1 MIDILIDYFAGF
13 MGLFSILVVI
23 YFVVINSVYLVLIGI
38 SFYHIRRQLKEKDVY
53 RLEGLFSSNLYSPIS
68 IIAPAFNEESTIVAS
83 VKSLLQLRYPNY
95 EVIVVNDGSKDRTI
109 QVLINEFKLKR
120 VKRYVPLILDH
131 KPIKAI
137 YKSTIY
143 PDLVVVDKE
152 NGRKADALNAGI
164 NVCRNDLFCAIDAD
178 CVLEP
183 EVLQNMLKTF
193 IEDETTIAVGGIVRV
208 ANDCVIEGNEIKEI
222 RFPKNFLP
230 RIQVVEYL
238 RAFLFGRVGWD
249 YLDSLLIISGAFGIF
264 DRNAVLKVGGYLH
277 DTVGED
283 MELVV
288 RLHKYHRE
296 NKIPYRVRFLPEP
309 VCWTEVPED
318 YKVLSRQ
325 RNRWQRGLADTL
337 YRHKE
342 MLFNPKYGRLGLFAV
357 PFFFVFE
364 LLAPVV
370 ELLGWLVFI
379 VSLLFGLINW
389 PFALIFLSAAVLF
402 GMILSISSI
411 LCEEFTY
418 RRYPKLKDIMLMILF
433 AFVENF
439 GFRQVHMWW
448 RLKGIVDFLKGNKS
462 WGEMTRKGLGNQTAL
477 QNLGTQVSDLETDND
492 AVGDH
497 NVDAESYIASLDTR
511 GRVTP
516 DLTSEPGSNDNKPI
530 SLVTKLMLTLLV
542 VGVVFASIW
551 SKFDLIGNMGLLN
564 GSDVTA
570 DLETNIV
577 EHEIVSADSS
587 ESIESEGPYTASN
600 VNHESTFA
608 EINSVWS
615 DSSFYMIGLNTY
627 FSDRARIY
635 AGDYLLRA
643 DTNTTLSA
651 GLRESGR
658 WVTGIGRYESY
669 SEAFNFAMGINLA
682 EGTFEIVR
690 RSGLS
695 YEQAL
700 KSFETP
706 VADFG
711 YDVIVDTTFVNI
723 STQAL
728 SEVLKLN
735 SYSTMNYD
743 GSVFIKHF
751 MTKQE
756 AYLFGWYLHQ
766 AGLIDEFKVMFVG
779 A

>member
-1 MIDILIDYFAGF
+1 MIDIILDYFIGF
-13 MGLFSILVVI
+13 LGIFSILVVI

-38 SFYHIRRQLKEKDVY
+38 SFFHIRRQIKEKDVY

-68 IIAPAFNEESTIVAS
+68 IIAPAYNEEATIVAS

-109 QVLINEFKLKR
+109 QVLIQEFKLKR

-137 YKSTIY
+137 YKSTVY
-143 PDLVVVDKE
+143 PELVVVDKE

-193 IEDETTIAVGGIVRV
+193 IEDDTTIAVGGIVRV
-208 ANDCVIEGNEIKEI
+208 ANDCVIEGNEIKEV
-222 RFPKNFLP
+222 RFPKRFLP

-288 RLHKYHRE
+288 RLHKYHRQ

-337 YRHKE
+337 FRHKE
-342 MLFNPKYGRLGLFAV
+342 MLFNPKYGRLGIFAV

-370 ELLGWLVFI
+370 ELLGWLVFV
-379 VSLLFGLINW
+379 VSLLFGLVNW

-402 GMILSISSI
+402 GMVLSISSI

-462 WGEMTRKGLGNQTAL
+462 WGEMTRKGLGNQSVL
-477 QNLGTQVSDLETDND
+477 QNLDTQKAPDDSDFDSDE
-492 AVGDH
+492 VGDH
-497 NVDAESYIASLDTR
+497 GVDAKSYIDSLDSRASTDS
-511 GRVTP
+511 VVQTE
-516 DLTSEPGSNDNKPI
+516 EPKKVP
-530 SLVTKLMLTLLV
+530 LATKLLLTLII
-542 VGVVFASIW
+542 VGVLIVSFW
-551 SKFDLIGNMGLLN
+551 SKMDLINSFKDNSNSIIEQPQVSTGTSNGTTVVLPDSTESTSISDTTVYGNIN
-564 GSDVTA
+564 VSDSVWK
-570 DLETNIV
+570 
-577 EHEIVSADSS
+577 DSS
-587 ESIESEGPYTASN
+587 YYFISY
-600 VNHESTFA
+600 
-608 EINSVWS
+608 
-615 DSSFYMIGLNTY
+615 NTY
-627 FSDRARIY
+627 FSTRAAVLVGDQLKRIDSTQVLMV
-635 AGDYLLRA
+635 ALR
-643 DTNTTLSA
+643 DSTNWS
-651 GLRESGR
+651 
-658 WVTGIGRYESY
+658 TGIGRYASYAEAISFARSRNLNQGVFEIIRIPEYTISDIIRVFRPPTGTIGYNIVVSENEVSIPIESLSNNLESY
-669 SEAFNFAMGINLA
+669 NFDVRLR
-682 EGTFEIVR
+682 EGRLFI
-690 RSGLS
+690 G
-695 YEQAL
+695 
-700 KSFETP
+700 
-706 VADFG
+706 DFR
-711 YDVIVDTTFVNI
+711 TN
-723 STQAL
+723 
-728 SEVLKLN
+728 E
-735 SYSTMNYD
+735 
-743 GSVFIKHF
+743 
-751 MTKQE
+751 E
-756 AYLFGWYLHQ
+756 AYLLGSYFKQ
-766 AGLIDEFKVMFVG
+766 AGLVTQFDVQFVG
-779 A
+779 N

>member
-1 MIDILIDYFAGF
+1 MIDILSDYFAGF

-23 YFVVINSVYLVLIGI
+23 YFAVINSVYLVLIGI

-68 IIAPAFNEESTIVAS
+68 IIAPAYNEEATIIAS

-137 YKSTIY
+137 YKSTLY
-143 PDLVVVDKE
+143 PDLVVVDKH

-183 EVLQNMLKTF
+183 EVLQNMIKTF
-193 IEDETTIAVGGIVRV
+193 IEDDTTIAVGGIVRV

-264 DRNAVLKVGGYLH
+264 DRNAVLKVGGYIH

-364 LLAPVV
+364 LLAPII

-389 PFALIFLSAAVLF
+389 PFAIVFLSAAVLF

-448 RLKGIVDFLKGNKS
+448 RLNGIMDFLKGNKS
-462 WGEMTRKGLGNQTAL
+462 WGEMTRKGLGNQAAL
-477 QNLGTQVSDLETDND
+477 QNLEAHETDVEID
-492 AVGDH
+492 SEAVGDH

-511 GRVTP
+511 ISSSSKES
-516 DLTSEPGSNDNKPI
+516 TSSTNNENKPI
-530 SLVTKLMLTLLV
+530 PVLAKSLLALLV
-542 VGVVFASIW
+542 VGVVVASIW

-564 GSDVTA
+564 GSG
-570 DLETNIV
+570 ETTELDINVI
-577 EHEIVSADSS
+577 EDELVSAEAT
-587 ESIESEGPYTASN
+587 ESIGVLVKGVESKVDISSAM
-600 VNHESTFA
+600 
-608 EINSVWS
+608 IDSVWS
-615 DSSFYMIGLNTY
+615 DSSFYIIGLNTY
-627 FSDRARIY
+627 FSDRAMIY
-635 AGDYLLRA
+635 AGDYLIRG
-643 DTNTTLSA
+643 DTSMILSA

-658 WVTGIGRYESY
+658 WVTGIGRFKSY
-669 SEAFNFAMGINLA
+669 SEAINFAMDFNLTD
-682 EGTFEIVR
+682 GTFEIVR

-695 YEQAL
+695 LEEIL
-700 KSFETP
+700 KSFQAP
-706 VADFG
+706 VSDFG
-711 YDVIVDTTFVNI
+711 YDVMVDTTLVNI
-723 STQAL
+723 SILEFA
-728 SEVLKLN
+728 EVLKLN
-735 SYSTMNYD
+735 SYSVTYYEE
-743 GSVFIKHF
+743 SVFISHF
-751 MTKQE
+751 LTKQE
-756 AYLFGWYLHQ
+756 AYLFGWYLRQ
-766 AGLIDEFKVMFVG
+766 AGLIGEFEVMFVG
-779 A
+779 S

>member
-1 MIDILIDYFAGF
+1 MIDTLINYFAGF

-23 YFVVINSVYLVLIGI
+23 YFIVINSVYLILIGI

-193 IEDETTIAVGGIVRV
+193 IEDDTTIAVGGIVRV
-208 ANDCVIEGNEIKEI
+208 ANDCLIEGNEIKEI

-364 LLAPVV
+364 LLAPVI
-370 ELLGWLVFI
+370 ELSGWLVFI

-389 PFALIFLSAAVLF
+389 PFALVFLSAAVLF

-462 WGEMTRKGLGNQTAL
+462 WGEMTRKGLGNQAAL
-477 QNLGTQVSDLETDND
+477 QNLETQETDQDTDTD

-511 GRVTP
+511 GSTSSEQSTIP
-516 DLTSEPGSNDNKPI
+516 DDSNNK
-530 SLVTKLMLTLLV
+530 SLSLFTKVMLALLV
-542 VGVVFASIW
+542 VGIVIVSIW
-551 SKFDLIGNMGLLN
+551 SKFDLIENMNLLN
-564 GSDVTA
+564 GPENKTENNSVLTDG
-570 DLETNIV
+570 DQESSGN
-577 EHEIVSADSS
+577 S
-587 ESIESEGPYTASN
+587 ESIDVLS
-600 VNHESTFA
+600 STNDPMYDYSA
-608 EINSVWS
+608 IDSVWS
-615 DSSFYMIGLNTY
+615 DSAYYMIGLHTY
-627 FSDRARIY
+627 FSDRATIF
-635 AGDYLLRA
+635 AGNYLMRG
-643 DTNTTLSA
+643 DTSKVLSA
-651 GLRESGR
+651 GIRDSGR
-658 WVTGIGRYESY
+658 WSTGIGRFESF
-669 SEAFNFAMGINLA
+669 SEAIDYAA
-682 EGTFEIVR
+682 ESNIPDTTFEVVR
-690 RSGLS
+690 VSGLT
-695 YEQAL
+695 
-700 KSFETP
+700 FEEAIRNFRVP

-711 YDVIVDTTFVNI
+711 FTAAVDTSQLNI
-723 STQAL
+723 SVLEL
-728 SEVLKLN
+728 SRMFKDSDYEVVR
-735 SYSTMNYD
+735 YED
-743 GSVFIKHF
+743 SVFISHF
-751 MTKQE
+751 LTREE
-756 AYLFGWYLHQ
+756 AFLFGWYLHQ
-766 AGLIDEFKVMFVG
+766 AGLIGEFDVVFVG